1 MQYNSEL
8 YKKWLY
14 LNKKLRLALKIKTRK
29 ERKKLWETIQE
40 IVSQDNNSYDIFIEY
55 SRRPYELEITEIFKE
70 KMAIEKIKPYLKKYI
85 TWRLYNPY
93 NGIRFLHLCDAWY
106 KQF

>member
-70 KMAIEKIKPYLKKYI
+70 IMAIEKIKRYLKKYI